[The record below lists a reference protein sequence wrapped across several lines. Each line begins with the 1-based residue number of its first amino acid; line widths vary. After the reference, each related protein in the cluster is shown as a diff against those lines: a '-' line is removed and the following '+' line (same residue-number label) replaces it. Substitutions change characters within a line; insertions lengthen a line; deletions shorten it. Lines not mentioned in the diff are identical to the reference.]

1 MQNQNSS
8 IADKNICCQV
18 VFVVVV
24 VEQYRAKLP
33 AREYNR
39 TTILK
44 NEIEKLKKNEGK
56 IAIPD
61 RGTNF
66 ANQIHCFSL
75 FLPHASTVGP
85 TNNQD
90 VYFTKLNF

>member
-1 MQNQNSS
+1 MFPGS
-8 IADKNICCQV
+8 
-18 VFVVVV
+18 FLVVV

-39 TTILK
+39 TTIILK
-44 NEIEKLKKNEGK
+44 KEIEKLKKNEEK
-56 IAIPD
+56 IAIAD
-61 RGTNF
+61 RGANF

-75 FLPHASTVGP
+75 FLPHASKVGP

-90 VYFTKLNF
+90 VYLTKLNF